1 MIDIALL
8 GFGQNGWGHLKLL
21 QIHPM
26 LRGRARIVG
35 VFDPSP
41 DVQEKLRAKGIKTF
55 SSVDEAIGTTG
66 LSAVMI
72 SSPPQF
78 HANQAVQALESG
90 KHVFSEVPMALK
102 PEDIER
108 IIAAEGK
115 SGKKYQ
121 YGENYIFYAEVLY
134 ASNLVETGKIGTP
147 VYAETEYLH
156 DVSYR
161 WLQDSHGDSTTPQ
174 RESWYSLF
182 DPLAYAHAIGPAQV
196 GLGGLERPAPFIEV
210 SSYAN
215 DLGGEN
221 GQPICKP
228 SHSFHV
234 GLFKTPSGAI
244 AKCASAYV
252 IAREPVR
259 MGIQVMGELG
269 TYEAQIYGKKGRLFL
284 ANDHIITARHHREG
298 KAMAIG
304 RRQLQKVKSPGIQK
318 DVSAA
323 VRVVDD
329 WFTAIEKD
337 TTPHL
342 HARVGGNMC
351 MAGIAASQAA
361 RNHKIVD
368 IPTYI

>member
-21 QIHPM
+21 QIHPL
-26 LRGRARIVG
+26 LRGRARVVG
-35 VFDPSP
+35 IFDPSP
-41 DVQEKLRAKGIKTF
+41 DVQEKLRAKGVKVFPTI
-55 SSVDEAIGTTG
+55 DEAICTEG
-66 LSAVMI
+66 LHAVMI

-78 HANQAVQALESG
+78 HANQAIQALESG
-90 KHVFSEVPMALK
+90 KHVFSEVPMALT

-108 IIAAEGK
+108 IIAAEGE

-134 ASNLVETGKIGTP
+134 ASHLVQSGKIGTP
-147 VYAETEYLH
+147 VYAEAEYLH

-161 WLQDSHGDSTTPQ
+161 WLQGGQGDSSTPR

-196 GLGGLERPAPFIEV
+196 GLGGLEHPAPFIEV

-215 DLGGEN
+215 DLGGEK
-221 GQPICKP
+221 GEPICAP

-244 AKCASAYV
+244 AKCASAFV

-259 MGIQVMGELG
+259 MGIQVVGELG
-269 TYEAQIYGKKGRLFL
+269 TYEAPSYGKGGRLFL
-284 ANDHIITARHHREG
+284 ADDHVITPRHHREG
-298 KAMAIG
+298 KAMTIG
-304 RRQLQKVKSPGIQK
+304 RWQLQKVKSPGIQK

-329 WFTAIEKD
+329 WLTAIEKD
-337 TTPHL
+337 TAPHL
-342 HARVGGNMC
+342 HASVGGNMC

-368 IPTYI
+368 IPAYQ